1 MNHLMRPARA
11 IAVGVLTIAAL
22 AQVASARADEDY
34 NACIAASDGSNQSWL
49 QCGNAFVDREKQ
61 KFEAAWKLL
70 IERQEG
76 RTRDDLLAEHMAW
89 LRFRDV
95 ACEFYNNGDL
105 GREGQVLSYPV
116 CKAQVY
122 AGRSRVMES
131 YDEGP

>member
-1 MNHLMRPARA
+1 M
-11 IAVGVLTIAAL
+11 
-22 AQVASARADEDY
+22 
-34 NACIAASDGSNQSWL
+34 
-49 QCGNAFVDREKQ
+49 
-61 KFEAAWKLL
+61 L

-122 AGRSRVMES
+122 ADRSRILES

>member
-1 MNHLMRPARA
+1 
-11 IAVGVLTIAAL
+11 
-22 AQVASARADEDY
+22 
-34 NACIAASDGSNQSWL
+34 
-49 QCGNAFVDREKQ
+49 
-61 KFEAAWKLL
+61 
-70 IERQEG
+70 
-76 RTRDDLLAEHMAW
+76 MAW

-122 AGRSRVMES
+122 ADRSRILES